1 MNLEEVANEDL
12 IAASIWGGLG
22 LVSGAKV
29 IIMAATE
36 APSVGIIGPIIG
48 TICGAVIGYRHV
60 QNLAT
65 IAGAK
70 IARDRR
76 RDEMEHQREMAK
88 ILHRADVPAVEIDS
102 DFPFDRKATAK
113 PADDTVDMP

>member
-1 MNLEEVANEDL
+1 MNLEDVARQDL
-12 IAASIWGGLG
+12 TASLIWGGLT
-22 LVSGAKV
+22 LASGTKFV
-29 IIMAATE
+29 VMAANE
-36 APSVGIIGPIIG
+36 VPSWSMVGPILG
-48 TICGAVIGYRHV
+48 TLCGAVIGYCHV

-76 RDEMEHQREMAK
+76 KDEMEHQREMAK

-113 PADDTVDMP
+113 PADDTVDMR